1 MHVRESLNWRERNI
15 TLDDFKNICFLD
27 QDVNRGNLF
36 VVWAKNLLRPDV
48 MKSEVPVQLELYFWE
63 ANLGTVEPLE

>member
-1 MHVRESLNWRERNI
+1 MSKLSFNWQPNMHVRESLNWRERNI

-36 VVWAKNLLRPDV
+36 VV
-48 MKSEVPVQLELYFWE
+48 
-63 ANLGTVEPLE
+63 